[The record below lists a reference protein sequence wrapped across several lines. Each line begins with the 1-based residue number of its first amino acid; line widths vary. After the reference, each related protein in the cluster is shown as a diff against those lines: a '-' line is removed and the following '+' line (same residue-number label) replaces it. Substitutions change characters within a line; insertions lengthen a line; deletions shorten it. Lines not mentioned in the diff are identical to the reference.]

1 MNTEILHIILA
12 VCGTA
17 LLTFLIVERKY
28 FLEKIKEYE
37 AKELAIV
44 KGDVTKVEDAVKAEL
59 AKVKHVTQS
68 DLTEFEDKVLSDAGN
83 VISQAKTDIKEE
95 LANQINGLI
104 SRLET
109 LENKLNPIEPSTT
122 SVDGVYDPNTTDQT
136 QA

>member
-1 MNTEILHIILA
+1 MNTEIIHIILA

-17 LLTFLIVERKY
+17 LLTFLIVERKN
-28 FLEKIKEYE
+28 LLAKLKEYE

-59 AKVKHVTQS
+59 AKVQHVTQS

-109 LENKLNPIEPSTT
+109 LENKINPT
-122 SVDGVYDPNTTDQT
+122 DPADQAT
-136 QA
+136 PQA